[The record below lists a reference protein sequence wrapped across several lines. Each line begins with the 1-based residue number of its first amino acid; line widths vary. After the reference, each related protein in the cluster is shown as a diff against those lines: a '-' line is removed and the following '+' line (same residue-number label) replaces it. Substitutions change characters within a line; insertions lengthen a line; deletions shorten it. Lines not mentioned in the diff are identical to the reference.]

1 MNRYN
6 LYAEATCSKGYGKY
20 KSYIMSLTGFCIWRK
35 QNPIEA
41 GWFMSSRT
49 NEFQS
54 VVVLPFLSPALGP
67 GASRV
72 SCGIAAGQKPVT
84 NLDL

>member
-1 MNRYN
+1 
-6 LYAEATCSKGYGKY
+6 
-20 KSYIMSLTGFCIWRK
+20 
-35 QNPIEA
+35 
-41 GWFMSSRT
+41 MSSRT